1 MTTTADKS
9 VLVSPSERARIAR
22 QEPSLANRIL
32 LLEFAEAPADLP
44 GALVAKGYFK
54 LYCTYRPL
62 TWDSLASKTFQP
74 AFKNGI
80 VDIRGQN
87 LRGQDLDSN
96 LVYRFVG
103 AAKHPFV
110 TALHEFF
117 YTKFR
122 NFFKYD
128 PAGLLPAMEVHV
140 FKFAPKMCFRSHFFD
155 SLKPMENGV
164 PAYRIIWFSHH
175 VKVIFSKFAGA
186 DFLSQQK
193 TLFDSIIT
201 CENDVHV
208 FGFAAYGQKCGKA
221 GVVDLQANE
230 VLLLPAPCVF
240 KVETGLPQIIM
251 CTSLLLSKGNKASGK
266 GVGGL
271 QLCTT
276 AGAVKSSAPFGAKP
290 LFASFTP
297 NQQLAVNECMQKS
310 NNLRNRRKPPLF
322 EVSKAKVVI
331 WPQSAE
337 TIQLDD
343 SRRDGNEETSSPRT
357 GGEAAVAVRKVLFNA
372 QGNSPIRDDTHKDSP
387 VAGNEGDT
395 VASKAG
401 LGIVENEK
409 SKENEESDREME
421 VEGAEPTPSAAVH
434 PKESTPDGN
443 DEINT
448 GDNTGDTPNTVV
460 DEDSTGQASPEK
472 KKPRTK

>member
-1 MTTTADKS
+1 MANPSARKGTSSSEKATGPTATPTAHVLPSQMTTTADKS

-297 NQQLAVNECMQKS
+297 NQQRKS
-310 NNLRNRRKPPLF
+310 SFGL
-322 EVSKAKVVI
+322 
-331 WPQSAE
+331 
-337 TIQLDD
+337 
-343 SRRDGNEETSSPRT
+343 SPR
-357 GGEAAVAVRKVLFNA
+357 K
-372 QGNSPIRDDTHKDSP
+372 QSNSTI
-387 VAGNEGDT
+387 
-395 VASKAG
+395 
-401 LGIVENEK
+401 LGV
-409 SKENEESDREME
+409 M
-421 VEGAEPTPSAAVH
+421 VT
-434 PKESTPDGN
+434 
-443 DEINT
+443 
-448 GDNTGDTPNTVV
+448 
-460 DEDSTGQASPEK
+460 
-472 KKPRTK
+472 KKPVLLVPGEKPLWLCAKCYLMHKEILQFVTTRIKIPLWPEMKAIRWHLKLDWASLRTRSLRKTKNLIEKWKLKALNPRLPPQCIPKNRLRMVTMR